1 MRRLLSILIAG
12 SLLGMGAAHGAELR
26 IGLSADVTSMDPHFL
41 NLAPNNNIAW
51 HVFDALTHV
60 DNDARLIPGLAT
72 SWRAIDPTT
81 WEFKLRPGVKFHDGS
96 ALTADDVAFSIE
108 RSAHLPTGQFGSF
121 TRRIAATRIV
131 DANTL
136 HLKTATPYAML
147 PYDLNSVFIVSK
159 KAATGATSADFDAGR
174 AMLGS
179 GPFRFLRFARGD
191 RVELARN
198 DAYWGARDKALT
210 AWDRVTF
217 RIIPNDPARLAAL
230 LAGDVD
236 LIDNLPTADA
246 AKLRSDARYELVRK
260 VSWRT
265 LFFTLDQERDAPPFV
280 TDKSGRPLGRNPFK
294 DLRVRRAISMAINRS
309 AIAERVMEG
318 LALPAANIVSPQVFG
333 YAPALKPEPYDPDGA
348 KRLLAQAGY
357 AEGFGLSLHAPNNRY
372 VNDEQIAQ
380 AVAQMLARIGVR
392 TRVETMPVAIYLGK
406 ARRREFSFAMLGW
419 GSFSGELA
427 LRTLLATP
435 NADKGTGTWNWGGYS
450 NARGDALLER
460 ALATAADAR
469 REALA
474 REAAMLMLGDL
485 GVVPL
490 HHQIAVWALRRGL
503 AYPGRADEFTFAHQ
517 VLAK

>member
-1 MRRLLSILIAG
+1 MRRLLPALIAA
-12 SLLGMGAAHGAELR
+12 SLLWLCSARGAELR
-26 IGLSADVTSMDPHFL
+26 IGLSADVTSMDPQFL
-41 NLAPNNNIAW
+41 NIAPNNNIAW

-96 ALTADDVAFSIE
+96 ALTADDVVFSIE
-108 RSAHLPTGQFGSF
+108 RTLRVPNGQFASF
-121 TRRIAATRIV
+121 TRRIVAKRIV
-131 DANTL
+131 DAHTL
-136 HLKTATPYAML
+136 RLKTATPYAML
-147 PYDLNSVFIVSK
+147 PYDLDSVFIVSK
-159 KAATGATSADFDAGR
+159 KAAAGATSADFDSGR
-174 AMLGS
+174 AMIGT
-179 GPFRFLRFARGD
+179 GPFRFVRFARGD

-198 DAYWGARDKALT
+198 DAYWGARDKKLS
-210 AWDRVTF
+210 AWGRVTF

-246 AKLRSDARYELVRK
+246 AKLKSDPRYEVVRK

-265 LFFTLDQERDAPPFV
+265 LFFTLDQERDDPPFV
-280 TDKSGRPLGRNPFK
+280 TDKSGKPLGHNPFK

-309 AIAERVMEG
+309 AIAERVMDG
-318 LALPAANIVSPQVFG
+318 LALPAANIVSPPVFG
-333 YAPALKPEPYDPDGA
+333 YAPELKPQPYDPEGA

-357 AEGFGLSLHAPNNRY
+357 AEGFGVTLHAPNNRY

-380 AVAQMLARIGVR
+380 AVAQMLARIGIR
-392 TRVETMPVAIYLGK
+392 ARVETMPVAVYLGK

-427 LRTLLATP
+427 LRALLATP
-435 NADKGTGTWNWGGYS
+435 DADKGTGAWNWGGYS
-450 NARGDALLER
+450 NPRADALLEQ
-460 ALATAADAR
+460 AFATPGDAR

-474 REAAMLMLGDL
+474 REAAVLMLGDL

-503 AYPGRADEFTFAHQ
+503 TYPGRTDEFTFAHQ

>member
-1 MRRLLSILIAG
+1 MRRLLSLLIAA
-12 SLLGMGAAHGAELR
+12 SLLGMCGARGAELR

-72 SWRAIDPTT
+72 SWRTIDPTT

-108 RSAHLPTGQFGSF
+108 RSARLPNGQFGSF
-121 TRRIAATRIV
+121 TRRIVATRIV
-131 DANTL
+131 DAHTL
-136 HLKTATPYAML
+136 RLKTAAPYAML
-147 PYDLNSVFIVSK
+147 PYDLDSVFIVSK
-159 KAATGATSADFDAGR
+159 KAAAGATSADFDSGR

-179 GPFRFLRFARGD
+179 GPFRFVRFARGD

-198 DAYWGARDKALT
+198 DAYWGARDKKLT
-210 AWDRVTF
+210 AWERVTF
-217 RIIPNDPARLAAL
+217 RIIPSDPARLAAL

-246 AKLRSDARYELVRK
+246 AKLKSDPRYELVRK

-280 TDKSGRPLGRNPFK
+280 TDKSGKPLVRNPFK
-294 DLRVRRAISMAINRS
+294 DLRVRRAISMAINRG

-318 LALPAANIVSPQVFG
+318 LALPAANIVSPPVFG

-357 AEGFGLSLHAPNNRY
+357 AEGFGLTLHAPNNRY

-380 AVAQMLARIGVR
+380 AVAQMLARVGIR
-392 TRVETMPVAIYLGK
+392 TQVETMPMAVYLGK

-435 NADKGTGTWNWGGYS
+435 NADKGTGAWNWGGYS

-460 ALATAADAR
+460 ALATAADAK

-474 REAAMLMLGDL
+474 REAAVLMLGDL

-503 AYPGRADEFTFAHQ
+503 AYPGRTDEFTFAHQ